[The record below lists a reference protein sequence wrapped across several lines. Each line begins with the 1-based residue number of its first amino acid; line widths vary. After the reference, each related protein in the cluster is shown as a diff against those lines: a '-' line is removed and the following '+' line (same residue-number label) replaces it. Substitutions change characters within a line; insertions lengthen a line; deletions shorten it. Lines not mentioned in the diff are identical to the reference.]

1 MSASL
6 QHILISVEEY
16 DRLKEI
22 ESQFHKLHKQTEA
35 HLQISSKYLM
45 QQCSYDSESQ
55 TIYLNNV

>member
-22 ESQFHKLHKQTEA
+22 ESQFHKLNKRVEA
-35 HLQISSKYLM
+35 HLEISSKFV
-45 QQCSYDSESQ
+45 
-55 TIYLNNV
+55 IKIIII